1 MEVINDKL
9 NPVDVLAVVLNG
21 NYDAAEAC
29 SLGLFNYANTLP
41 RNDGQMLAIVY
52 HDGKWRFKMVN
63 PWDDDG
69 SVM

>member
-29 SLGLFNYANTLP
+29 ALGLFNYANTLP
-41 RNDGQMLAIVY
+41 RHPDQIPIMIHLDGEWVF
-52 HDGKWRFKMVN
+52 DVVN